1 MVVSARPL
9 SSSVRRGW
17 LGAWPRA
24 PLFARCAW
32 SEFSGHPPP
41 LRMAMEV
48 RNEVTCGNL
57 SSFQPRTVHRAGW
70 NEVVGPVIRARR
82 RA

>member
-1 MVVSARPL
+1 MVSVRTL
-9 SSSVRRGW
+9 SSSVRREQ
-17 LGAWPRA
+17 LGAWLWAPKRA
-24 PLFARCAW
+24 SRAW
-32 SEFSGHPPP
+32 QELPGHPPP
-41 LRMAMEV
+41 GRVAMDV

-57 SSFQPRTVHRAGW
+57 SSFQRRTDYLAGW

>member
-1 MVVSARPL
+1 VVSARPL
-9 SSSVRRGW
+9 SSSVPRER

-24 PLFARCAW
+24 PLFESCAW
-32 SEFSGHPPP
+32 EELPGPPP
-41 LRMAMEV
+41 RAGVAMYV

-57 SSFQPRTVHRAGW
+57 SSFQPRTVHRSGGY
-70 NEVVGPVIRARR
+70 EVVGPVIRTRR